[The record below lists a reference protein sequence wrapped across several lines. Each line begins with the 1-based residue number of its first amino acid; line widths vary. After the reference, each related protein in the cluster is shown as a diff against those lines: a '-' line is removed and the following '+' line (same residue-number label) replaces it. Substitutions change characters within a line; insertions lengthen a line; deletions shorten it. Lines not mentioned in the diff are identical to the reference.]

1 MVNTTGWLYFGSVW
15 LAGVISFLSPCVLPI
30 MPGYL
35 AYLTG
40 RATGRDPCA
49 VERRQV
55 FAHGLAF
62 VLGFSLMFI
71 LLGAS
76 ASVLGRLLLQYR
88 EWLTRAGGVLMIA
101 FGLQMAGVIRLPFLE
116 YGWRPQANP
125 DPRLGFA
132 SSFLMGFFFATGWT
146 PCIGMILGSV
156 LTLAAYQASLLQGVL
171 LLAVYSFGLSLP
183 FLLIAL
189 LLDRISGWM
198 CTLTRICRY
207 LSILAGLI
215 LVLFGVLF
223 AANQLSILARWLPS
237 WDIGA

>member
-1 MVNTTGWLYFGSVW
+1 MVSSTGWLYFGSVW

-40 RATGRDPCA
+40 RATGRDPCSL
-49 VERRQV
+49 ERRQV

-71 LLGAS
+71 LLGAT
-76 ASVLGRLLLQYR
+76 ASVLGRLLLHYR
-88 EWLTRAGGVLMIA
+88 VLLVRIGGMLMIA
-101 FGLQMAGVIRLPFLE
+101 FGLQMAGFIRLPLLE
-116 YGWRPQANP
+116 YGWRPQAKP
-125 DPRLGFA
+125 DPRLGYA
-132 SSFLMGFFFATGWT
+132 SSILMGFFFAAGWT

-156 LTLAAYQASLLQGVL
+156 LTLAAYQASLPQGVL
-171 LLAVYSFGLSLP
+171 LLAIYSFGLSLP

-198 CTLTRICRY
+198 CTLTRISRY
-207 LSILAGLI
+207 ISIVAGLI
-215 LVLFGVLF
+215 LVLFGLLF
-223 AANQLSILARWLPS
+223 AMNRLSILTQWLPS
-237 WDIGA
+237 WEIGV